1 MSTIRYHWPHTS
13 THLNVESGIEA
24 HLQESSLVLVEHT
37 EEALLEDGCRER
49 VRQDDDT
56 IGRVWHG
63 LHLEQSDLI
72 QATGEQVDDVTV
84 VRRPL
89 CETLVELRGT
99 QRLFH
104 RVIMHTRTLDARLKC
119 FALSRSMS

>member
-1 MSTIRYHWPHTS
+1 MTASP
-13 THLNVESGIEA
+13 THLNIESSIEA
-24 HLQESSLVLVEHT
+24 HLQESSLVLVEHAKET
-37 EEALLEDGCRER
+37 LLEDGCRER
-49 VRQDDDT
+49 VGQDYDT

-63 LHLEQSDLI
+63 LHLKQSDLV

-89 CETLVELRGT
+89 CEALIELRGA

-104 RVIMHTRTLDARLKC
+104 RVLMHARTLDARLKC